1 MKHILYIL
9 FFVLT
14 SSQAIETTLENDL
27 QASLELYNRL
37 NIIETV
43 KQSKSFMINST
54 KKSIAYFDSFDNNA
68 IFFISNNYE
77 DYTSR
82 KVERITGKFYPI
94 EPNTTYYIR
103 NHLWTNIAV
112 LTKYFLPI
120 FNEEEEIKIN
130 DNAEEINFIYLD
142 ANKIYTLNFE
152 ENKNKKMIKLS
163 YKTLNSKVYIKIN
176 KENEAELN
184 EHERYYEIKENFK
197 GKIEL
202 EIKENNALIEF
213 LTDTGDYA
221 IFPETSIDKT
231 EVDKD
236 ILIITVE
243 KNPKNFQMILNSV
256 ENFNYSLSYGFSN
269 NSHYYYYS
277 KSNPKISSQFKEEKN
292 YIGFGELM
300 GSFSNKNMLQNEFI
314 SFAVVLERKP
324 EQKIYLEYKQ
334 TCILDKIYDEEM
346 SEENCTK
353 IINNLK
359 DILEIYVYTDIA
371 KNPPDIENYPNYHHK
386 PIDLK
391 AELDKVSKTNRKFY
405 EFYQEIEKILTST
418 RDLHFNIYAHQTP
431 KGIKFGQYFFAL
443 PFDFEIR
450 KDKNDKYRIF
460 IKKNRYFNYA
470 DISSQ
475 ELINSH
481 LDIPLKAINGI
492 EPFEYIQN
500 WSQYRQTKNPHA
512 QFSSIIG
519 TISSFFLH
527 HYPVDY
533 YELLN
538 EYEFDDNNSF
548 KMFYLNNFDLVND
561 NEKEF
566 NNYFLKVFQ
575 NKKSPFDMPHYD
587 IVRDNYLISK
597 GLKQRKILLKEEKIK
612 WDVYYENVDDGSMKY
627 LKCRFDE
634 KNKVNVLVQN
644 SFNLNIK
651 NAYSKVLECFEIFYS
666 NEYPI
671 IIIEN
676 SNPGGYFELSVFMH
690 QIMQLRLTDR
700 SYESHR
706 ISDISKNYFNTRTWD
721 FVDIETCK
729 HGTFFNE
736 IGEITDHYNY
746 SGLNIE
752 HKRTKVIDTY
762 PRNMRNG
769 LNNIREE
776 YFNSSFLKRPT
787 DIIIFTDSYSYSAT
801 SGFIKGFQS
810 TGGAIVVGY
819 YGNPTKNG
827 TDFFD
832 SSQSHSEVHN
842 LEKTEMYKSLN
853 EIGFIINGV
862 TCGEY
867 YDDFYQKENP
877 IPREYT
883 LEPVDYRVDIYTRY
897 SDEIYETFIKE
908 GLEVHN
914 LFNNES
920 YCNAKNDK
928 LLLHDD
934 KCYKIE
940 GDQFAHG
947 GYKCNS
953 NSKWDKEKCFGY
965 YCDIGYYYDHVENK
979 CKKECPYD
987 ENKKFYLIYGKKFN
1001 KEYNI
1006 KQNNAAE
1013 FQLLPH
1019 EEYYYSFNTSE
1030 KSIGK
1035 LPEFFIL
1042 KNLALISVENVGDKI
1057 FPIKI
1062 KAMENNLNPNINFNA
1077 YSVTRLQINYKKFQK
1092 IKQMYFLQ
1100 FNQDSI
1106 FYADNILN
1114 LTNGEMKIAKYN
1126 KNMKSELII
1135 QISNEYFSDIQGK
1148 IFSFEKNQLYI
1159 VYFNFEETAE
1169 IDFHLSCLPS
1179 EIISVKSY
1187 ENNVLYLKKNENYII
1202 DFKDFD
1208 EIFAALKLS
1217 RKTLNSEVII
1227 KDVNITLNSK
1237 NLYYI
1242 LDKNFT
1248 GKINLTIEKEDA
1260 LIEILV
1266 KMDDD
1271 SSEIIDFEGKTK
1283 LTLSRECTL
1292 IQISKNY
1299 SKNDLMFILNKEG
1312 DSSIYIYH
1320 DYSIPGYFVYYPVD
1334 DENNKIMLSNFT
1346 FNITKH
1352 YESNVK
1358 LMTNEYYYVIIQ
1370 TDVDNSNISVEI
1382 YNTKRSEDKKSDTD
1396 NIDNGLKTWHIIL
1409 IVIASFLVLVGI
1421 ILTICWI
1428 KKKKLSSDEIEEKTK
1443 GLTQIE

>member
-334 TCILDKIYDEEM
+334 TCLIDKIYDEEM
-346 SEENCTK
+346 SEEICTK

-548 KMFYLNNFDLVND
+548 KMFYLNNLDLVND

-644 SFNLNIK
+644 SFNLNIE

-819 YGNPTKNG
+819 YGNPIKNG

-940 GDQFAHG
+940 KVSLPKTIRLIGNNCFRHCYRINNIVLG
-947 GYKCNS
+947 G
-953 NSKWDKEKCFGY
+953 G
-965 YCDIGYYYDHVENK
+965 
-979 CKKECPYD
+979 
-987 ENKKFYLIYGKKFN
+987 L
-1001 KEYNI
+1001 
-1006 KQNNAAE
+1006 
-1013 FQLLPH
+1013 
-1019 EEYYYSFNTSE
+1019 
-1030 KSIGK
+1030 KSIGDYAFSNCMSLRHVE
-1035 LPEFFIL
+1035 LPE
-1042 KNLALISVENVGDKI
+1042 G
-1057 FPIKI
+1057 
-1062 KAMENNLNPNINFNA
+1062 
-1077 YSVTRLQINYKKFQK
+1077 
-1092 IKQMYFLQ
+1092 IKQIGEGAFKESGLLEIKVPESLREIKNDVFANSMLRSVSLPQRLRLIEDRAFSGLNMNKKIEIPADANVSKDAFENTDFEFGKKQIDWKSFLRNHQ
-1100 FNQDSI
+1100 KQ
-1106 FYADNILN
+1106 
-1114 LTNGEMKIAKYN
+1114 
-1126 KNMKSELII
+1126 II
-1135 QISNEYFSDIQGK
+1135 KE
-1148 IFSFEKNQLYI
+1148 
-1159 VYFNFEETAE
+1159 
-1169 IDFHLSCLPS
+1169 
-1179 EIISVKSY
+1179 SVKDNEVQVIMCDY
-1187 ENNVLYLKKNENYII
+1187 NVILVIKGIAYQPRVIP
-1202 DFKDFD
+1202 
-1208 EIFAALKLS
+1208 
-1217 RKTLNSEVII
+1217 LNSEEYGTMRMYGSSYEEIKGDVVIPDVIEI
-1227 KDVNITLNSK
+1227 KDGLWKGEYFVTEVGSMK
-1237 NLYYI
+1237 GCR
-1242 LDKNFT
+1242 T
-1248 GKINLTIEKEDA
+1248 INKLRLPLTIEKPFEP
-1260 LIEILV
+1260 EQFSN
-1266 KMDDD
+1266 
-1271 SSEIIDFEGKTK
+1271 SSITSVNIPEKIVDIPNGLFKSCYK
-1283 LTLSRECTL
+1283 LQEVSLPSNLKSIGDNAFTRTL
-1292 IQISKNY
+1292 ISSIIIPEGTMTIGKGAFSVNRKLVDVTLPSNIIIGSNCFYGTPYGNKIENKNVEKKETNIWDNPKYANDEEFKKYKKQLDIYFLDVNRFLENEKNLDLFPSDISY
-1299 SKNDLMFILNKEG
+1299 NKEFLRLYLQAR
-1312 DSSIYIYH
+1312 DKFDADPWMRS
-1320 DYSIPGYFVYYPVD
+1320 F
-1334 DENNKIMLSNFT
+1334 K
-1346 FNITKH
+1346 
-1352 YESNVK
+1352 ESWS
-1358 LMTNEYYYVIIQ
+1358 LYMQY
-1370 TDVDNSNISVEI
+1370 
-1382 YNTKRSEDKKSDTD
+1382 TD
-1396 NIDNGLKTWHIIL
+1396 NYLEDIN
-1409 IVIASFLVLVGI
+1409 
-1421 ILTICWI
+1421 
-1428 KKKKLSSDEIEEKTK
+1428 KKNRKNMDMLP
-1443 GLTQIE
+1443 